1 MMNDKDLQRKMKEQM
16 IALLDSYE
24 KMAKKL
30 AEEKE
35 NEFKLEKGSRSQKSR
50 IEQIIY
56 SIQHD
61 ESILDV
67 LGFVG
72 FNDGDGFVF
81 GNMGNNTVDILSLM
95 IADVFEQLMS
105 DKADDVGFEDFLK
118 NLADNAR
125 RARRGSRNNE
135 RN

>member
-35 NEFKLEKGSRSQKSR
+35 NEFKLEKGSR

-72 FNDGDGFVF
+72 FNDGNGFVF

-95 IADVFEQLMS
+95 IADVFEHLMS
-105 DKADDVGFEDFLK
+105 DKADDIDFEDFLK
-118 NLADNAR
+118 NLIYNT
-125 RARRGSRNNE
+125 RAMWMSKRGLSE
-135 RN
+135 R

>member
-24 KMAKKL
+24 KTAKKL

-35 NEFKLEKGSRSQKSR
+35 NEFKLEKGSR

-72 FNDGDGFVF
+72 FNDGNGFVF

-95 IADVFEQLMS
+95 IADVFEPLCG
-105 DKADDVGFEDFLK
+105 DETDDVGFEDFLK
-118 NLADNAR
+118 DLADNAR
-125 RARRGSRNNE
+125 MARILTRGSKNNE